1 MNDMRKTTPNTRK
14 WIRWGGT
21 ILSGLLFLWIIWSQ
35 DWGLIVQNLR
45 QLSIVLL
52 IFVFCLY
59 LGVFV
64 INALRWYSLLRV
76 VEIRLPIA
84 QAIKIV
90 FLGSFVSNFL
100 PSTIGGDGLRFF
112 SLLHYTTLRAKAGAS
127 VILDRLIS
135 MTAMLL
141 LLPISIITFSSSI
154 TDILQ
159 TGAVGWS
166 TLTFFGVQNK
176 ESRSGQLVSKFR
188 SVIKKGANA
197 FRDWFH
203 KPYSLLLAIGISWLA
218 LAFYFFGIW
227 LIAQDLGIDVA
238 FYQVAGVTVITYLVT
253 LLPIS
258 INGYGVREV
267 AITALY
273 VRLGASLDQASTLAI
288 VTRFI
293 YLLAT
298 LPGAIWLSQVD
309 LPKKGDDNLAQSF
322 EEVIETND

>member
-100 PSTIGGDGLRFF
+100 PSTIGGDGLRIPG
-112 SLLHYTTLRAKAGAS
+112 T
-127 VILDRLIS
+127 I
-135 MTAMLL
+135 MLTEFL
-141 LLPISIITFSSSI
+141 KN
-154 TDILQ
+154 
-159 TGAVGWS
+159 V
-166 TLTFFGVQNK
+166 
-176 ESRSGQLVSKFR
+176 
-188 SVIKKGANA
+188 
-197 FRDWFH
+197 
-203 KPYSLLLAIGISWLA
+203 
-218 LAFYFFGIW
+218 
-227 LIAQDLGIDVA
+227 
-238 FYQVAGVTVITYLVT
+238 
-253 LLPIS
+253 
-258 INGYGVREV
+258 
-267 AITALY
+267 
-273 VRLGASLDQASTLAI
+273 
-288 VTRFI
+288 
-293 YLLAT
+293 
-298 LPGAIWLSQVD
+298 
-309 LPKKGDDNLAQSF
+309 
-322 EEVIETND
+322 